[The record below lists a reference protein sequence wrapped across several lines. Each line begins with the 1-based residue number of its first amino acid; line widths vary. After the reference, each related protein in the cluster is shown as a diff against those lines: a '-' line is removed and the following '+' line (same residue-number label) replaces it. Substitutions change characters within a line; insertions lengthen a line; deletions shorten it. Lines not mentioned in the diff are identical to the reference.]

1 MSAHVSVTI
10 FKYKYIVLFIFYL
23 FIMKKQ
29 LIHTTAQEMDIYVDS
44 WNLVFNVLFFAFL
57 WVAIYIQCVL
67 LQNVY

>member
-44 WNLVFNVLFFAFL
+44 WNLVFNVLLFAFL
-57 WVAIYIQCVL
+57 WVAIYIQYVL

>member
-1 MSAHVSVTI
+1 MSAHVNVTI

-44 WNLVFNVLFFAFL
+44 WNLVFNVLLFAFL
-57 WVAIYIQCVL
+57 WVAIYIQYVL

>member
-1 MSAHVSVTI
+1 MSAHVNVTI
-10 FKYKYIVLFIFYL
+10 FKYKYTVLFIFYL

-44 WNLVFNVLFFAFL
+44 GNLVFNVLLFAFL
-57 WVAIYIQCVL
+57 WVAIYIQYVL